1 MKELVTLPTATAQW
15 YELVNEAENVAAC
28 RLVEELESYLVF
40 LLMRFSRQPDLAAS
54 MLALDYLNGVLTAG
68 SLQQERLRDVGDHC
82 LLYSGLF
89 PHQAER
95 RHVRISYFV
104 DMGRNAYQQL
114 SHTLANTSADLYAH
128 LSQDFISLMD
138 VLLAVRKLGSA
149 GPCLDPLPAYELW
162 ADTGSRV
169 AYSTLREGSSGYPV
183 ILQKESQIKH

>member
-1 MKELVTLPTATAQW
+1 MKGLVTLPTATAQW
-15 YELVNEAENVAAC
+15 YELVNEAESMAAC

-54 MLALDYLNGVLTAG
+54 VLALDYLNGVLTAG

-82 LLYSGLF
+82 LLFSGLF
-89 PHQAER
+89 PYQAER
-95 RHVRISYFV
+95 RQVRISYFV

-114 SHTLANTSADLYAH
+114 SHSLASSSADLYAH

-138 VLLAVRKLGSA
+138 VLLAVRKLGSS

-169 AYSTLREGSSGYPV
+169 AYSTLREGSSGYPI
-183 ILQKESQIKH
+183 ILQKDLHTKH